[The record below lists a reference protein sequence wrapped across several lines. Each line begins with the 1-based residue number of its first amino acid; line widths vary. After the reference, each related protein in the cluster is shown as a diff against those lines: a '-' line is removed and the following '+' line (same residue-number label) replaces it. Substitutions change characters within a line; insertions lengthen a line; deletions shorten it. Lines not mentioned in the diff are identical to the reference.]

1 MENNISTSSNTS
13 TAENL
18 QAGGFDFK
26 KLLGNMLAKWYWFV
40 ISVVVCVA
48 VAAFYIVRQTPIYTR
63 TATLLIKESNT
74 RRSSATDI
82 EALLSNAGQMTSK
95 VANEV
100 VVFQAPILMEEA
112 IRKLGL
118 TVTYGMH
125 GRLRDAVAYGTQVP
139 VNATFVD
146 VPDELYI
153 TFDITPVDETSA
165 KVSHIVYKSMG
176 DKFKDRK
183 SYLTTYG
190 DTLVT
195 DFGKVVLTKN
205 PYYVSKTPWTK
216 DEYVVKRSLAAATRH
231 FSANFTA
238 SAADTRKFSDVLTL
252 TINDASPR
260 RADDL
265 INMLINVYNASWV
278 KDMNQMAVSTSL
290 FINDRLVV
298 VEDELTQVDKE
309 ISSYK
314 SKNKLP
320 DIAATSNMYITQT
333 TDIVKQI
340 RELENELSVTKYMRN
355 YLGTNI
361 ESFALIPLPSG
372 LTNNSLVSQVNEYND
387 LLLKRNNLVAASSEQ
402 NPLVVDID
410 DALLSMR
417 TAINASVENQVSTL
431 EEQINYAKTQES
443 KTAEQLAQSPTQA
456 KDLLDLERKQKVQES
471 LYLYL
476 LQKREEN
483 ELSKAFTA
491 YNTRIVNPP
500 YGSTLPT
507 SPKKK
512 PILLLAFL
520 LGLMLPVVVIYLEEV
535 LDTKIRSRKDLDHLK
550 APFLGEIPMSS
561 NGQEHA
567 SKGWKLPVFKKNNA
581 DETPENSLVVQ
592 AGNRDLINEAFRV
605 LRTNLEFVSKV
616 SGGGNAVMIT
626 SFNPGSG
633 KTFISINLAVAL
645 AIKGKKVI
653 VIDADFRRASF
664 SRFFNLQ
671 GLGFADYL
679 ADSASNTVDSYI
691 VKDVNGV
698 IGLDVLPV
706 GTIPPNPSELVSTAA
721 FCESVNSLKVE
732 YDYVFLDCA
741 PVDIVADTQIISR
754 CADRTIFVVR
764 AGLLDKALLP
774 DIDTIYNE
782 GKYNNI
788 SIVLNGT
795 ELKNSYYHKRYS
807 TSYHYGK
814 SYGYAYGK
822 GKERYGYYNYGDD
835 SSNK

>member
-1 MENNISTSSNTS
+1 MGNNISTSNTS

-18 QAGGFDFK
+18 QTGGFDFK

-100 VVFQAPILMEEA
+100 VVFQTPILMEEA

-165 KVSHIVYKSMG
+165 KVSRIVYKSMG

-183 SYLTTYG
+183 SYLATYG

-205 PYYVSKTPWTK
+205 PYYFSKTPWTK

-238 SAADTRKFSDVLTL
+238 SAADTRKFSDILTL

-298 VEDELTQVDKE
+298 VEDELTQVDRE

-355 YLGTNI
+355 YLGSSV
-361 ESFALIPLPSG
+361 ESLALIPLPSG
-372 LTNNSLVSQVNEYND
+372 LTNNGLVSQVNEYND

-410 DALLSMR
+410 DALRSMR
-417 TAINASVENQVSTL
+417 TAINASVDNQVSTL

-456 KDLLDLERKQKVQES
+456 KDLLDFERKQKVQES
-471 LYLYL
+471 LYIYL

-500 YGSTLPT
+500 YGSALPT
-507 SPKKK
+507 SPKKQQ
-512 PILLLAFL
+512 ILLLAFL

-550 APFLGEIPMSS
+550 APFLGEVPLTS
-561 NGQEHA
+561 NEELA
-567 SKGWKLPVFKKNNA
+567 SKGRKLFAFKKDKA
-581 DETPENSLVVQ
+581 EETPENSLVVQ
-592 AGNRDLINEAFRV
+592 PDNRDLINEAFRV
-605 LRTNLEFVSKV
+605 LRTNLEFVSKA
-616 SGGGNAVMIT
+616 SDDGNAVMIT

-645 AIKGKKVI
+645 AIKGKKVL

-679 ADSASNTVDSYI
+679 ADSTSHIVDSYI
-691 VKDVNGV
+691 VKSVNGV
-698 IGLDVLPV
+698 RGLDVLPV
-706 GTIPPNPSELVSTAA
+706 GTMPPNPSELVSTAA
-721 FCESVNSLKVE
+721 FSESVSSLKGT

-795 ELKNSYYHKRYS
+795 ELQNSYYHKRYS
-807 TSYHYGK
+807 TRYHYGK

-822 GKERYGYYNYGDD
+822 GKERYGYYSYGND
-835 SSNK
+835 SSKK

>member
-1 MENNISTSSNTS
+1 MENNISSSNTS

-18 QAGGFDFK
+18 QTPGFDFK
-26 KLLGNMLAKWYWFV
+26 KLLGTILSKWYWFI
-40 ISVVVCVA
+40 ISVVVCVS
-48 VAAFYIVRQTPIYTR
+48 VAAFYIVKQTPVYTR
-63 TATLLIKESNT
+63 TATLLIKESNG

-100 VVFQAPILMEEA
+100 VVFQAPVLMEEA
-112 IRKLGL
+112 VRKLGL
-118 TVTYGMH
+118 TVTYGIH

-165 KVSHIVYKSMG
+165 QISHIVYKSFG
-176 DKFKDRK
+176 DKFKDK
-183 SYLTTYG
+183 NSYLATYG
-190 DTLVT
+190 DTVST

-205 PYYVSKTPWTK
+205 PYYFSKTPWTK
-216 DEYVVKRSLAAATRH
+216 DEYVVKRSLAAATRY
-231 FSANFTA
+231 FSSNFTA
-238 SAADTRKFSDVLTL
+238 SAADSRKLSDVLTL

-290 FINDRLVV
+290 FITDRLAV

-309 ISSYK
+309 ISDYK
-314 SKNKLP
+314 SENKLP

-333 TDIVKQI
+333 TDIVRQI

-355 YLGTNI
+355 YLSTNI
-361 ESFALIPLPSG
+361 ESFALIPLPAG
-372 LTNNSLVSQVNEYND
+372 LTNNGLVSQVNEYND
-387 LLLKRNNLVAASSEQ
+387 MLLKRNNLVASSSEQ
-402 NPLVVDID
+402 NPLVIDID
-410 DALLSMR
+410 DALRAMR
-417 TAINASVENQVSTL
+417 TAINSSVDNQVSTL
-431 EEQINYAKTQES
+431 EGQLNYAKTQEN

-456 KDLLDLERKQKVQES
+456 KDLLDFERKQKVQES

-500 YGSTLPT
+500 YGSALPT
-507 SPKKK
+507 SPKKQQ
-512 PILLLAFL
+512 ILLLAFV
-520 LGLMLPVVVIYLEEV
+520 LGLMLPVVVIYLEEI
-535 LDTKIRSRKDLDHLK
+535 LDTKIRSRKDLEHLK
-550 APFLGEIPMSS
+550 APFLGEIPMGD
-561 NGQEHA
+561 NEQGRA
-567 SKGWKLPVFKKNNA
+567 SKKLIKKNRAGESKENA
-581 DETPENSLVVQ
+581 LVVEP
-592 AGNRDLINEAFRV
+592 GNRDLINEAFRV
-605 LRTNLEFVSKV
+605 LRTNLEFVSKG
-616 SGGGNAVMIT
+616 SSDGNAVMIT

-645 AIKGKKVI
+645 AIKGKKI
-653 VIDADFRRASF
+653 LVIDADFRRASF
-664 SRFFNLQ
+664 SGFFNLK

-679 ADSASNTVDSYI
+679 ADPDSHSVESYI
-691 VKDVNGV
+691 VKGVNG
-698 IGLDVLPV
+698 IKDLDVLPV
-706 GTIPPNPSELVSTAA
+706 GTIPPNPSELVSTSY
-721 FCESVNSLKVE
+721 FNESINSLKGV

-754 CADRTIFVVR
+754 SADRTIFVVR

-774 DIDTIYNE
+774 DIDTIYDE

-788 SIVLNGT
+788 SMVLNGT
-795 ELKNSYYHKRYS
+795 ELENSYYHKRYS
-807 TSYHYGK
+807 TRYHYGK

-822 GKERYGYYNYGDD
+822 GKDRYGYYNYSDN
-835 SSNK
+835 SSKK

>member
-1 MENNISTSSNTS
+1 MENNIPTSNTS

-18 QAGGFDFK
+18 QGGGFDFK
-26 KLLGNMLAKWYWFV
+26 KFLGDVLAKWYWFV

-82 EALLSNAGQMTSK
+82 EALISNAGQMTSK

-165 KVSHIVYKSMG
+165 EVSHIVYRSMG

-183 SYLTTYG
+183 TYLTTYG

-195 DFGKVVLTKN
+195 DFGKVVLTRN
-205 PYYVSKTPWTK
+205 PYYFSKTPWTK
-216 DEYVVKRSLAAATRH
+216 AEYVVKRSLATAARH

-238 SAADTRKFSDVLTL
+238 SAADARKFSDVLTL

-298 VEDELTQVDKE
+298 VEDELTQVDRE

-355 YLGTNI
+355 YLGSSI

-372 LTNNSLVSQVNEYND
+372 LTNNGLVSQVNEYND

-417 TAINASVENQVSTL
+417 TAINASVENQVFTL

-456 KDLLDLERKQKVQES
+456 KDLLDFERKQKVQES

-500 YGSTLPT
+500 YGSVLPT
-507 SPKKK
+507 SPKKQQ
-512 PILLLAFL
+512 ILLLAFL

-550 APFLGEIPMSS
+550 APFLGEIPMDS
-561 NGQEHA
+561 NGQERVP
-567 SKGWKLPVFKKNNA
+567 KGWKLLAFKKNNA
-581 DETPENSLVVQ
+581 DEIPENTLVVQ

-605 LRTNLEFVSKV
+605 LRTNLEFVSKT
-616 SGGGNAVMIT
+616 SGDGNAVMIT

-633 KTFISINLAVAL
+633 KTFIAINLAVAL
-645 AIKGKKVI
+645 AIKGKKVL

-679 ADSASNTVDSYI
+679 ADSASRIVDSYI
-691 VKDVNGV
+691 AKDVNGV
-698 IGLDVLPV
+698 RGLNVLPV

-721 FCESVNSLKVE
+721 FSESVSSLKGV

-795 ELKNSYYHKRYS
+795 ELQNSYYHKRYS
-807 TSYHYGK
+807 TRYHYGK
-814 SYGYAYGK
+814 NYGYAYGK

-835 SSNK
+835 SSKK

>member
-1 MENNISTSSNTS
+1 MENNISTSNTS

-26 KLLGNMLAKWYWFV
+26 KLLGSILAKWYWFV

-48 VAAFYIVRQTPIYTR
+48 VAAFYIAKQTPIYTR
-63 TATLLIKESNT
+63 TATLLIKESNS

-82 EALLSNAGQMTSK
+82 EALISNAGQMTSK

-112 IRKLGL
+112 VRKLGL

-165 KVSHIVYKSMG
+165 EISHIAYKSFG
-176 DKFKDRK
+176 DKFKDK
-183 SYLTTYG
+183 NSYLATYG
-190 DTLVT
+190 DTVST

-205 PYYVSKTPWTK
+205 PYYVSKTPWTR
-216 DEYVVKRSLAAATRH
+216 DEYVVKRSLAAATSY
-231 FSANFTA
+231 FSKNFTA
-238 SAADTRKFSDVLTL
+238 SAIDSRKLSDILTL
-252 TINDASPR
+252 TIDDASPR

-290 FINDRLVV
+290 FITDRLAV

-309 ISSYK
+309 ISNYK

-333 TDIVKQI
+333 TDIVRQI

-355 YLGTNI
+355 YLGTNV

-372 LTNNSLVSQVNEYND
+372 LTNSGLVSQVNEYND
-387 LLLKRNNLVAASSEQ
+387 LLIKRNNLVAASSEQ

-410 DALLSMR
+410 ETLLAMR
-417 TAINASVENQVSTL
+417 AAINASVGNQVATL
-431 EEQINYAKTQES
+431 EEQISYAKTQEN
-443 KTAEQLAQSPTQA
+443 KTTEQLAQSPTQA
-456 KDLLDLERKQKVQES
+456 KDLLDFERKQKVQES

-483 ELSKAFTA
+483 ELGKAFTA

-500 YGSTLPT
+500 YGSALPT
-507 SPKKK
+507 SPKKQQ
-512 PILLLAFL
+512 ILLLAFL
-520 LGLMLPVVVIYLEEV
+520 LGLMIPVVVIYLEEI
-535 LDTKIRSRKDLDHLK
+535 LDTKIHSRKDLDHLK
-550 APFLGEIPMSS
+550 APFLGEIPMGD
-561 NGQEHA
+561 NEQGRA
-567 SKGWKLPVFKKNNA
+567 SKKLIKKNKAGESKENA
-581 DETPENSLVVQ
+581 LVVEP
-592 AGNRDLINEAFRV
+592 GNRDLINEAFRV
-605 LRTNLEFVSKV
+605 LRTNLEFVCKASD
-616 SGGGNAVMIT
+616 GNAVMIT

-645 AIKGKKVI
+645 AIKGKKVL
-653 VIDADFRRASF
+653 VVDADFRRASF

-679 ADSASNTVDSYI
+679 ADSASHRVESYI

-706 GTIPPNPSELVSTAA
+706 GTIPPNPSELVSTATFA
-721 FCESVNSLKVE
+721 ESVSSLKVT

-774 DIDTIYNE
+774 DIDTIHNE
-782 GKYNNI
+782 GKYNNL

-795 ELKNSYYHKRYS
+795 ELQNSYYHKRYS
-807 TSYHYGK
+807 THYHYGK

-822 GKERYGYYNYGDD
+822 GKERYGYYSYGND
-835 SSNK
+835 SSKK

>member
-1 MENNISTSSNTS
+1 MENNLSTSNTS
-13 TAENL
+13 AAESL

-26 KLLGNMLAKWYWFV
+26 KLLGDILAKWYWFV
-40 ISVVVCVA
+40 ISVVVCVS
-48 VAAFYIVRQTPIYTR
+48 VAAFYIVKQTPIYTR

-112 IRKLGL
+112 VRKLGL

-125 GRLRDAVAYGTQVP
+125 GGLRDVVAYGTQVP

-165 KVSHIVYKSMG
+165 EVSHIVYRSMN
-176 DKFKDRK
+176 DKFKDK
-183 SYLTTYG
+183 NTYLTTYG

-195 DFGKVVLTKN
+195 DFGKVVLTRN
-205 PYYVSKTPWTK
+205 PYYFSKTPWTK
-216 DEYVVKRSLAAATRH
+216 DEYVVKRSLASATRY

-238 SAADTRKFSDVLTL
+238 SAADARKFSDVLTL

-290 FINDRLVV
+290 FITDRLAV
-298 VEDELTQVDKE
+298 VEDELTLVDKE

-333 TDIVKQI
+333 TDIVKRI

-355 YLGTNI
+355 YLGSNI
-361 ESFALIPLPSG
+361 DSFSLIPLPSG
-372 LTNNSLVSQVNEYND
+372 LTNTGLVSQVNEYND
-387 LLLKRNNLVAASSEQ
+387 LLLKRNNFVSVSSEQ

-410 DALLSMR
+410 DALQSMR
-417 TAINASVENQVSTL
+417 VAINASVENQVATL
-431 EEQINYAKTQES
+431 EEQISYAKTQES
-443 KTAEQLAQSPTQA
+443 KTTEQLAQSPTQA
-456 KDLLDLERKQKVQES
+456 KDLLDFERKQKVQES

-507 SPKKK
+507 SPKKRQ
-512 PILLLAFL
+512 ILLLAFL
-520 LGLMLPVVVIYLEEV
+520 LGLMIPVVVIYLQEI
-535 LDTKIRSRKDLDHLK
+535 LDTKIRSRKDLEHLK

-561 NGQEHA
+561 SEQEHA
-567 SKGWKLPVFKKNNA
+567 PKGFKLSALKKNKVG
-581 DETPENSLVVQ
+581 ESKENSLVVEP
-592 AGNRDLINEAFRV
+592 GNRDLINEAFRV

-626 SFNPGSG
+626 SFNPTSG

-645 AIKGKKVI
+645 AIKGKRVI

-671 GLGFADYL
+671 GLGFANYL
-679 ADSASNTVDSYI
+679 ADSESNTVDSYI

-698 IGLDVLPV
+698 IGMDVLPV

-795 ELKNSYYHKRYS
+795 ELQNSYYHKRYS
-807 TSYHYGK
+807 TRYHYGK

-822 GKERYGYYNYGDD
+822 GKERYGYYNYSDN
-835 SSNK
+835 SSKK

>member
-1 MENNISTSSNTS
+1 MENNISTSNTS

-18 QAGGFDFK
+18 QGGGFDFK
-26 KLLGNMLAKWYWFV
+26 KLLGSIIAKWYWFV

-153 TFDITPVDETSA
+153 TFDITPVDENSA
-165 KVSHIVYKSMG
+165 EVSHIVYKSFG
-176 DKFKDRK
+176 DKFRDRK
-183 SYLTTYG
+183 TYHTVYG

-205 PYYVSKTPWTK
+205 PYYFSKTPWTR

-231 FSANFTA
+231 FSSNFTA
-238 SAADTRKFSDVLTL
+238 SAADSRKFSDVLTL

-290 FINDRLVV
+290 FITDRLAV

-309 ISSYK
+309 ISNYK

-355 YLGTNI
+355 YLGSNV

-372 LTNNSLVSQVNEYND
+372 LTNSGLVSQVNEYND

-410 DALLSMR
+410 DALHSMR
-417 TAINASVENQVSTL
+417 TAINASVENQVATL
-431 EEQINYAKTQES
+431 EEQINYAKTQEY
-443 KTAEQLAQSPTQA
+443 KTTEQLAQSPTQA
-456 KDLLDLERKQKVQES
+456 KDLLDFERKQKVQES

-500 YGSTLPT
+500 YGSTLPS

-512 PILLLAFL
+512 QILLLAFL
-520 LGLMLPVVVIYLEEV
+520 LGLMIPVVVIYLEEV
-535 LDTKIRSRKDLDHLK
+535 LDTKVRSRKDLDHLK
-550 APFLGEIPMSS
+550 APFLGEIPMGP
-561 NGQEHA
+561 NGQASA
-567 SKGWKLPVFKKNNA
+567 SKGWKLFRKNNV
-581 DETPENSLVVQ
+581 EESSENALVVQ

-605 LRTNLEFVSKV
+605 LRTNLEFVSKG
-616 SGGGNAVMIT
+616 SGDGNAVMIT

-645 AIKGKKVI
+645 AIKGKKI
-653 VIDADFRRASF
+653 LVIDADFRCASF

-679 ADSASNTVDSYI
+679 ADPASHIVDSYI
-691 VKDVNGV
+691 AKDVNG
-698 IGLDVLPV
+698 IKGLDVLPV
-706 GTIPPNPSELVSTAA
+706 GTIPPNPSELASTAT
-721 FCESVNSLKVE
+721 FSESVSSLKGA
-732 YDYVFLDCA
+732 YDYVFLDSA

-764 AGLLDKALLP
+764 AGLLDRALLP
-774 DIDTIYNE
+774 DIDTIYHE

-795 ELKNSYYHKRYS
+795 ELENSYYHKRYS
-807 TSYHYGK
+807 TRYHYGK
-814 SYGYAYGK
+814 SYGYAYGH
-822 GKERYGYYNYGDD
+822 GKERYSYYNNDLT
-835 SSNK
+835 KE